1 MITRPP
7 SKMRGS
13 PSKSDIHFF
22 FTSSLCKILM
32 RFCFISIVKR
42 GYLFLLTFLPI
53 KKNQEKKKLNKKRN
67 PKKQDDIHEES
78 LEDCPS

>member
-1 MITRPP
+1 MQNLDEILLHMYCKEGIFVVTHL
-7 SKMRGS
+7 S
-13 PSKSDIHFF
+13 P
-22 FTSSLCKILM
+22 
-32 RFCFISIVKR
+32 
-42 GYLFLLTFLPI
+42 Y

>member
-1 MITRPP
+1 MQNFDEILLHMYCKEEIFVVTHL
-7 SKMRGS
+7 S
-13 PSKSDIHFF
+13 PH
-22 FTSSLCKILM
+22 
-32 RFCFISIVKR
+32 
-42 GYLFLLTFLPI
+42 

>member
-1 MITRPP
+1 
-7 SKMRGS
+7 
-13 PSKSDIHFF
+13 
-22 FTSSLCKILM
+22 M

>member
-1 MITRPP
+1 MQNFDEILLHMYCKEEIFVVT
-7 SKMRGS
+7 
-13 PSKSDIHFF
+13 HL
-22 FTSSLCKILM
+22 SSH
-32 RFCFISIVKR
+32 
-42 GYLFLLTFLPI
+42 